1 MDLPQV
7 KTISAIQGAG
17 TYEGKHGLLYSFD
30 YEFEDNTSI
39 RANHKTQQS
48 PFNVG
53 DKVNV
58 TVKGTKDD
66 FSWGQVQRKMDGF
79 NFGESIHR
87 PDPSTS
93 TSTSNSVTR
102 FEDRDAKRQSLI
114 MNQWAIRLAIET
126 ELGVAPPDKFEL
138 RNAIAVAKLLKK
150 YALDLE
156 NVDVSLQAEEPIEN
170 PF

>member
-1 MDLPQV
+1 MDLTQV

-17 TYEGKHGLLYSFD
+17 TYESPHGLLYSFD
-30 YEFEDNTSI
+30 YEFDDNTSI

-53 DKVNV
+53 DEVNV
-58 TVKGTKDD
+58 TVKGTKED

-79 NFGESIHR
+79 EFGDRSR
-87 PDPSTS
+87 TS

>member
-1 MDLPQV
+1 MVFKRSKIKSIQANGTWETRDG
-7 KTISAIQGAG
+7 KTMYQSEVELEDGATG
-17 TYEGKHGLLYSFD
+17 EVNATTPDRWH
-30 YEFEDNTSI
+30 
-39 RANHKTQQS
+39 
-48 PFNVG
+48 VG
-53 DKVNV
+53 DEVQYEE
-58 TVKGTKDD
+58 KDGKYGKKLKLSKAMNG
-66 FSWGQVQRKMDGF
+66 FS
-79 NFGESIHR
+79 FGDNSE
-87 PDPSTS
+87 PNS

-138 RNAIAVAKLLKK
+138 RNAIAIAKLLKK

>member
-1 MDLPQV
+1 MNLPEV

-17 TYEGKHGLLYSFD
+17 TYESPHGLLYSFD

-53 DKVNV
+53 DEVNV
-58 TVKGTKDD
+58 IVKGTKED

-79 NFGESIHR
+79 EFGDRS
-87 PDPSTS
+87 S

-114 MNQWAIRLAIET
+114 MNQWAIKTAIDCEMNLAS
-126 ELGVAPPDKFEL
+126 PDKFEL
-138 RNAIAVAKLLKK
+138 RNAIAVAKLLKE

-156 NVDVSLQAEEPIEN
+156 NVDCTLQAEEPIEN

>member
-7 KTISAIQGAG
+7 KTISSIQGAG
-17 TYEGKHGLLYSFD
+17 TYESPHGLLYSFD
-30 YEFEDNTSI
+30 YEFEDTTSI

-53 DKVNV
+53 DEVNV
-58 TVKGTKDD
+58 TVKGTKED

-79 NFGESIHR
+79 EFGDRSR
-87 PDPSTS
+87 AA

-156 NVDVSLQAEEPIEN
+156 NVDVSLQAEEPVEK

>member
-7 KTISAIQGAG
+7 KTISSIQGSG
-17 TYEGKHGLLYSFD
+17 TYESPHGLLYSFD

-53 DKVNV
+53 DEVNV
-58 TVKGTKDD
+58 TVKGTKED

-79 NFGESIHR
+79 EFGDRS
-87 PDPSTS
+87 SAS

-156 NVDVSLQAEEPIEN
+156 NVDVSLQAEEPVEK